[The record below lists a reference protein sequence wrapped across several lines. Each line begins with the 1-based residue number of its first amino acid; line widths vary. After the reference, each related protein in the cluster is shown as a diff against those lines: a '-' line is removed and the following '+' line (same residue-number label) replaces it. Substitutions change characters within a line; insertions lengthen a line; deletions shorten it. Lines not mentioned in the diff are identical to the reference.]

1 MRESIPRNDREPSL
15 GPPKVTQVD
24 PESDKAKQIL
34 ADLERD
40 RERKNQL
47 QVVSTDWFVTQK
59 FRTQVEKRRKD
70 LTLAQKAMTFT
81 LDDLRKDVTEEAAS
95 ALLQHLSFQ
104 GEHWVWDG
112 VVKLRDTPRIQVP
125 GRGYVRVARLIYETL
140 IGEIPKGKII
150 ARTCDNLNCCRPSH
164 LKVVSRSHAPTLVRF

>member
-47 QVVSTDWFVTQK
+47 QVVST
-59 FRTQVEKRRKD
+59 FRTQVGKRRKN

-81 LDDLRKDVTEEAAS
+81 LEDLRKDVTEEAAS

-125 GRGYVRVARLIYETL
+125 GRGYVRVTRLIYETL
-140 IGEIPKGKII
+140 IGEVPEGKII

-164 LKVVSRSHAPTLVRF
+164 LKVVSRSHAPTLIRF